1 MADINNAQVNDFLRR
16 LRVDME
22 DLNQLQ
28 AYLRDTK
35 TLYDSVISPLP
46 EWSAALDADGIED
59 GRSAEGV
66 TKLTKAD
73 AVNAMS
79 QINAF
84 LSQMDG
90 AGVLDVVRKPT
101 VRSLRERRGV

>member
-1 MADINNAQVNDFLRR
+1 MADINNAQVSTFLRR

-35 TLYDSVISPLP
+35 TLYDSVVSQLS
-46 EWSAALDADGIED
+46 EWTAALGSDGIDD
-59 GRSAEGV
+59 GRASEGV
-66 TKLTKAD
+66 TKLTKDD
-73 AVNAMS
+73 AINAMS

-84 LSQMDG
+84 LAQMDG
-90 AGVLDVVRKPT
+90 AGVLDVVRKPM
-101 VRSLRERRGV
+101 VRPLRERRGV